1 MRIDIQIFKGVS
13 LMAREFCVAML
24 VGLIAVMGCQKE
36 AADPSPKAGTE
47 KPVTSEDVRRD
58 AGKTADSAAKLTQ
71 QSKEE
76 FQEKL
81 EARLKTLDGEIEKL
95 REKGSDL
102 KDEAKVDWER
112 KMADLETKRET
123 ARTKLA
129 EVRESSGEAWK
140 DVQKGAEA
148 AWDDLDK
155 AFQDAAKEF

>member
-1 MRIDIQIFKGVS
+1 
-13 LMAREFCVAML
+13 MARAFYVATL
-24 VGLIAVMGCQKE
+24 VGLIAVMGCQKKT
-36 AADPSPKAGTE
+36 ADPSPKTGMDKT
-47 KPVTSEDVRRD
+47 VTPEDVRRD
-58 AGKTADSAAKLTQ
+58 AGKAADSATKLAQ

-81 EARLKTLDGEIEKL
+81 AARLKTLDGEIEKL

-102 KDEAKVDWER
+102 KDDAKVDWER

-129 EVRESSGEAWK
+129 EVRDSSGEAWK
-140 DVQKGAEA
+140 DVQKGAQA